1 MNNRREFFRKAGIF
15 GALAIAP
22 VATTVVVSLPK
33 EEKMPEDIS
42 HLAPPDTATSIRLT
56 GSYEEPKQSSDMVF
70 TTDGEER
77 MRLGASGFYVT
88 PSPLPTHG
96 VDMTV
101 GKDNRLWIKIGNEWK
116 RVAVES

>member
-1 MNNRREFFRKAGIF
+1 MNNRREFFRKAGVF
-15 GALAIAP
+15 GALAVAP

-33 EEKMPEDIS
+33 EEKVSEDIS

-56 GSYEEPKQSSDMVF
+56 GSYEEKKPVVF

-77 MRLGASGFYVT
+77 MRLSASGFYVT
-88 PSPLPTHG
+88 PSPSPTHG
-96 VDMTV
+96 VDMAV

-116 RVAVES
+116 RVAVEA